1 MKQKE
6 YIELETNSAV
16 DLMHLLA
23 KVLLQ
28 PESGADGLPTGVMIE
43 LPDDSVVPVNYV
55 WYDRERDMVR
65 LSFENE

>member
-6 YIELETNSAV
+6 CIELETNSAV

>member
-6 YIELETNSAV
+6 NIELETNSAV